1 MNLTLAPGLLEQIVH
16 HAQSGMPRETCGL
29 IVGPGGAGGP
39 GGREPSATRFIP
51 ITNRLAS
58 ATEYDMEP
66 AELIAALRSLRTS
79 GESLL
84 AICHSHPRG
93 PAAPSPRDIELAWYP
108 EAAHVIVS
116 LASPETPEV
125 RGFRILDGEVI
136 EIELRAIV

>member
-1 MNLTLAPGLLEQIVH
+1 MNLILAPGLLEQIVE
-16 HAQSGMPRETCGL
+16 HARSGLPLECCGL
-29 IVGPGGAGGP
+29 IA
-39 GGREPSATRFIP
+39 GREQSATRFIP

-58 ATEYDMEP
+58 ETEFDMEP
-66 AELIAALRSLRTS
+66 AELIAATRSIRTN

-84 AICHSHPRG
+84 AIFHSHPRG
-93 PAAPSPRDIELAWYP
+93 PAAPSARDIERAWYP

-116 LASPETPEV
+116 LASVESPVV